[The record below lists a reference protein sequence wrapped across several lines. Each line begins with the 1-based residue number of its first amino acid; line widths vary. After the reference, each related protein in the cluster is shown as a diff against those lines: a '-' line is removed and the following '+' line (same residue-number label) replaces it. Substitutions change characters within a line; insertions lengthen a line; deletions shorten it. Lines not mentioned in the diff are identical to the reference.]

1 MKRPHVAERNRD
13 VPADVRLCPGCM
25 TTIEPGRFACRSC
38 MRRAPRPL
46 RNAFAAA
53 VDEVLFWQGVGHAG
67 QEANA
72 SMRLMAIE
80 DQFRTFWS

>member
-1 MKRPHVAERNRD
+1 
-13 VPADVRLCPGCM
+13 M

-53 VDEVLFWQGVGHAG
+53 VDEVVFWQGVGHAG

-80 DQFRTFWS
+80 EQFRAFWI